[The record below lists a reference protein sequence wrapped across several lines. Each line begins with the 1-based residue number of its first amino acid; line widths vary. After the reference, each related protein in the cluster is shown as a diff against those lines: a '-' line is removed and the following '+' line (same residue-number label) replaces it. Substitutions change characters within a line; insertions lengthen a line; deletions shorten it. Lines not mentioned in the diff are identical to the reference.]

1 MNVLFTFFVFKN
13 KGFIWCFRDQ
23 ILMTAEKIL
32 THKLVVLLSNV
43 YINKMTISI
52 CDLFYVKDKKN
63 TFIYI
68 FFN

>member
-1 MNVLFTFFVFKN
+1 MCYLLFLYLKTKDLFGV
-13 KGFIWCFRDQ
+13 FRDQ